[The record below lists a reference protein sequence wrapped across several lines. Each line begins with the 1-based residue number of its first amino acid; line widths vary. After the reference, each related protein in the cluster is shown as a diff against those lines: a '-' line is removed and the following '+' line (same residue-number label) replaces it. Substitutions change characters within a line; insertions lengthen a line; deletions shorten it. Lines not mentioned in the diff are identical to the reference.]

1 MARGRKDTA
10 NRPSQANQEF
20 VRTKDGRRVRNL
32 AYNPLRKRTGEER
45 EIVPAAAGAGE
56 NQQPREFVVYFN
68 AEASAVI
75 SVEADSIEEAKEK
88 VWFEDLPEVGYGSRF
103 EPSGDWDY
111 LEDGIED
118 CGDGTYSVPMT
129 RSMQSN
135 FSVEA
140 TSYKEAETAAFEEF
154 AYPGPDAM
162 DRFDLGD
169 WDIGGIRDEGSGEE
183 ILMEDGY
190 VIGDIDHREVSQL
203 REDEVVVFK
212 PRGYSAFFGAK
223 FTPSP
228 DLKTRAGTLS
238 ITGDKTENAKHIEQA
253 GRRGALSVFGHE
265 GDEDGSLVEY
275 GIADKEK
282 ASAIVADEFVRLG
295 GDPSLARKIKV
306 STRSYGNI
314 PVVGADM
321 DVPASVRD
329 LSLAEFGQQQAS
341 IFGLA
346 VHNMTRGDGEIFRRM
361 ADPDYGKKDG

>member
-10 NRPSQANQEF
+10 NRPSQSNQEF

-32 AYNPLRKRTGEER
+32 AYNPSRRNQKKEK
-45 EIVPAAAGAGE
+45 EIVPTATGAGE

-75 SVEADSIEEAKEK
+75 SVEANSIEETKEK

-154 AYPGPDAM
+154 DYPGPDAM

-238 ITGDKTENAKHIEQA
+238 ITGDKTENTKHIEQA
-253 GRRGALSVFGHE
+253 GRRGALSIFGHE

-306 STRSYGNI
+306 SARSYGNI

-346 VHNMTRGDGEIFRRM
+346 VHNLTKGDGEIFRRM
-361 ADPDYGKKDG
+361 ADPDYGK